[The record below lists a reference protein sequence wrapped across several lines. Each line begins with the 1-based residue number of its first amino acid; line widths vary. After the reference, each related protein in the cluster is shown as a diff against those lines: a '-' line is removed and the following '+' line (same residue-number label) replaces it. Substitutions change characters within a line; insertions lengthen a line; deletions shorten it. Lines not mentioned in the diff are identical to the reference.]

1 VHLLANGIRLDPYEA
16 NPQAL
21 LFRIP
26 VGTESLRLKS
36 RTSSPCELGLSSDN
50 RQLGFCLHSLSSHSE
65 DGTFRLS
72 LAPNHTKLLEGF
84 YPAEG
89 TVRRWT
95 QGDALLPIALLDEGT
110 EEMILTL
117 KGRSLDRYHLS
128 DTETLEIEPIPKPQL
143 SVSRL
148 NA

>member
-1 VHLLANGIRLDPYEA
+1 MISSEPNGPILGNGLPIVELKQSPPLHWAYA
-16 NPQAL
+16 PAL
-21 LFRIP
+21 LQEYKAVDADR
-26 VGTESLRLKS
+26 K
-36 RTSSPCELGLSSDN
+36 LSSGSVLN
-50 RQLGFCLHSLSSHSE
+50 RRQH
-65 DGTFRLS
+65 
-72 LAPNHTKLLEGF
+72 
-84 YPAEG
+84 AEG
-89 TVRRWT
+89 TKHRWT

-128 DTETLEIEPIPKPQL
+128 DTETHEIEPIPKPQL